1 VPVTAYAD
9 LEIGLHRWDADSY
22 GVDLRC
28 SRPDSDADLQ
38 VVRGGVRFDLDGLR
52 TLSLDPVAYG
62 RLLGENLFSNRDIQ
76 TTFREARSNAQS
88 RNAQLRL
95 RLSIHP
101 SAPELHGLRW
111 ETLRDPRDGAALLSN
126 EEILFSRYLSSLDW
140 RPARL
145 RPKADLKALVVI
157 ANPAGLGSSEPGG
170 WPQFAPLDVP
180 GELVRARSGLGS
192 IAMTSL
198 ASGGSATLNTL
209 CAQLRDGYDILY
221 LVCHG
226 ALIRDEPRPARPA
239 TSGDGDVVA
248 GSEPSARL
256 REPWLWLEDEA
267 GKAAVVAGSELVAQL
282 RELQQPPRL
291 IVLASCQSAGGGADA
306 RRGDDGALAALGPR
320 LAEAGIPAVLA
331 MQGSVSM
338 QTVAQFMPVF
348 FRELQRDGQIDRAM
362 AAARGAARERPDA
375 WMPVLFMRLKSG
387 RIWYVPGFAGKQ
399 EFEKWP
405 DLLMSIR
412 EGRCTP
418 ILGPGLIEPLFGSS
432 REIARRWA
440 EQHRFPLAPHA
451 REDLPQVAQYLTVN
465 QSLSFP
471 RRALG
476 ESLRQEILRRHG
488 SDVPEELRRAKL
500 DQLVEAVGARRRQR
514 DPAEPHKVLAHL
526 PFPIYITANPD
537 NLLARALEEAGKTP
551 EVVLCPWNDYVER
564 ELTSVYDN
572 ERDYEPTPE
581 RPLVYH
587 LFGQLRE
594 PQSLVLTEDDYFDY
608 LIGVSSKKKLIPTE
622 VPHAL
627 TDSALLFLGFQMD
640 DWNFRALFRSLLGQ
654 EGRGRRSGYA
664 HVGVQIAPEEGRI
677 LEPERAREYLEKS
690 YFQDAAISIY
700 WGTAEDFVKEL
711 VPRCADGSFEDL
723 AALVGSPR

>member
-1 VPVTAYAD
+1 MAAEYAD
-9 LEIGLHRWDADSY
+9 VEIGPHRWDADSY

-28 SRPDSDADLQ
+28 SQPNDDADVG
-38 VVRGGVRFDLDGLR
+38 VVRGGIRFDLDDLR
-52 TLSLDPVAYG
+52 ALAFDAEAYG
-62 RLLGENLFSNRDIQ
+62 RLLGESLFADRDVY
-76 TTFREARSNAQS
+76 TTFAEARSSAESGQVP
-88 RNAQLRL
+88 LRL
-95 RLSIHP
+95 RLFINQ
-101 SAPELHGLRW
+101 SAPELHSLRW
-111 ETLRDPRDGAALLSN
+111 ETLRDPRTGAPLLTG
-126 EEILFSRYLSSLDW
+126 EQVLFSRYLSSLDW

-145 RPKADLKALVVI
+145 RPRADLKALVVI
-157 ANPAGLGSSEPGG
+157 ANPANVAQYRL
-170 WPQFAPLDVP
+170 APLDVP
-180 GELVRARSGLGS
+180 NELERARSGLGT
-192 IAMTSL
+192 IPVTAL
-198 ASGGSATLNTL
+198 ASGGSATLNEL
-209 CAQLRDGYDILY
+209 CAHLRDGYDILY

-226 ALIRDEPRPARPA
+226 ALIRDEPRLAPADA
-239 TSGDGDVVA
+239 SANGEAAVA
-248 GSEPSARL
+248 RLSEPR
-256 REPWLWLEDEA
+256 LWLEDESGNA
-267 GKAAVVAGSELVAQL
+267 SVVSGSELVTRLA
-282 RELQQPPRL
+282 ELAERPRL
-291 IVLASCQSAGGGADA
+291 IVLASCQSAGSGAET
-306 RRGDDGALAALGPR
+306 RRDEAGALAALGPR
-320 LAEAGIPAVLA
+320 LAAAGIPAVLA
-331 MQGSVSM
+331 MQGNVTV

-362 AAARGAARERPDA
+362 AVARGAVRERPDS

-405 DLLMSIR
+405 DLLLSIR

-418 ILGPGLIEPLFGSS
+418 ILGPGLLEPLFGSS

-451 REDLPQVAQYLTVN
+451 REDLPQVAQYLTVH

-471 RRALG
+471 RRALR
-476 ESLRQEILRRHG
+476 EQLRQEILRRYG
-488 SDVPEELRRAKL
+488 SELPEELGRASL
-500 DQLVEAVGARRRQR
+500 DRLIDAVGAMRRQR

-526 PFPIYITANPD
+526 PCPIYITANPD

-551 EVVLCPWNDYVER
+551 DVVLCPWNDYVEQ
-564 ELTSVYDN
+564 ELPSVYD
-572 ERDYEPTPE
+572 EEPTPE

-594 PQSLVLTEDDYFDY
+594 PQSLVLTEDDYFAY
-608 LIGVSSKKKLIPTE
+608 LIGVSSKKRLIPTE
-622 VPHAL
+622 VRHAL

-654 EGRGRRSGYA
+654 EGRSRRSGYA

-690 YFQDAAISIY
+690 YFEDAAISLY

-711 VPRCADGSFEDL
+711 LPRCADGSIADL
-723 AALVGSPR
+723 AGLVGTPR